1 MCHFGWYQAVRWN
14 FLEAEMS
21 SSVWCPQLYCA
32 FVQYLCRGG
41 WSIWW
46 PWRCPTALTAVAK
59 TGGKYCDDSWFARTR
74 KTQSKVPP
82 SKVKWPEM
90 WRNSNSHCLHFLFCR
105 LTLLYSI
112 WYLYCV
118 SSASLWI
125 LLYQFWF
132 SGWSQYSGSKNESL
146 QLNCA
151 RNSAMHSPE
160 SQMKC
165 FAFVVASVSKRQS
178 NMECQKLDFFIP
190 KLVND
195 CPQLVLMYSVSGR
208 SSKT

>member
-1 MCHFGWYQAVRWN
+1 MPPIILRFRSISAPWWLIYLMAMALSDGVNSSGENRRKILRRFMVRKN
-14 FLEAEMS
+14 KKDTIKGTTEYS
-21 SSVWCPQLYCA
+21 
-32 FVQYLCRGG
+32 
-41 WSIWW
+41 
-46 PWRCPTALTAVAK
+46 
-59 TGGKYCDDSWFARTR
+59 
-74 KTQSKVPP
+74 
-82 SKVKWPEM
+82 KWPEM

-105 LTLLYSI
+105 LRLSYSI

-125 LLYQFWF
+125 LLYHISF
-132 SGWSQYSGSKNESL
+132 SGWSEYSGSKNEWL

-151 RNSAMHSPE
+151 RNSAMHSPG

-178 NMECQKLDFFIP
+178 NMECQKLDFFIA

-208 SSKT
+208 SSKSSSKSWHE